1 MGQFLAKPTRFAFI
15 ILTTCVVPV
24 ISFGDDGMQ
33 LHTPSIPTK
42 TLPAS
47 STCPMWGSVA
57 AYQPTWHE
65 RQSLIVRVQ
74 FTNAGDAAQVFSA
87 TLYYDYPNAPICT
100 FDSTSGISCAGTHLS
115 QTSTSSPVLNNARNW
130 VNLTFTPTVWGSSI
144 SDGTGKGIII
154 ITKNDSHRS
163 QYLASNVLLLEYPH

>member
-74 FTNAGDAAQVFSA
+74 FTNAGDAAQVFQRYA
-87 TLYYDYPNAPICT
+87 LLRLPECADLHIR
-100 FDSTSGISCAGTHLS
+100 FDKRDKLC
-115 QTSTSSPVLNNARNW
+115 RNPL
-130 VNLTFTPTVWGSSI
+130 VADKYVIPRF
-144 SDGTGKGIII
+144 
-154 ITKNDSHRS
+154 
-163 QYLASNVLLLEYPH
+163 E